1 MAASAKLG
9 RPSGYRNQR
18 SVDVLLT
25 LRINSAPR
33 CFTRHTWGISLTHA
47 GQRFLGRA
55 RQILRNVDDGAEDI
69 AAIGRSESGF
79 VRIGIFSSIA
89 SGFLAELLRAYH
101 RAHPR
106 VQVELIDGNPSEHVA
121 AIRQFSLDVAFLT
134 GTRLW
139 SDCDTSYFWSERVFA
154 VLPEDH
160 SLAARDEVD
169 WTDLVD
175 ETFIVNDVAPGREIH
190 DYLVQRLAGLGQHP
204 EITVHFVGRENLL
217 PLVALGRGLTVVSEA
232 MTAAQFPGVCYRAIL
247 GEILPFS
254 GVWSPRNDNPAFRR
268 LLSMARSMATSW
280 SPGSTG
286 SNAE

>member
-33 CFTRHTWGISLTHA
+33 CFTGTPGDLADPCRAAVH
-47 GQRFLGRA
+47 GRA

-204 EITVHFVGRENLL
+204 R
-217 PLVALGRGLTVVSEA
+217 LTSILSDER
-232 MTAAQFPGVCYRAIL
+232 TCSHSWLWAA
-247 GEILPFS
+247 
-254 GVWSPRNDNPAFRR
+254 D
-268 LLSMARSMATSW
+268 
-280 SPGSTG
+280 
-286 SNAE
+286 